1 LDSHGLLHALG
12 CPLAPAERRFFLSV
26 EAGAFITSSEWL
38 LFLFVFFAIFS
49 VFIRK
54 LIYNNRS
61 CTAVREHARD
71 ESLK

>member
-1 LDSHGLLHALG
+1 MAYFM
-12 CPLAPAERRFFLSV
+12 PLAALWPRPNDVSVYPV

-49 VFIRK
+49 VFISK
-54 LIYNNRS
+54 FVYNNQS

-71 ESLK
+71 ESL